1 MSVIIEDEA
10 EAAELGEWMR
20 AYRRHGNA
28 IVTHPLFPK
37 LVREVAID
45 EQPGRRWGYR
55 HSSEMRSQRFALRIA
70 DDLEI
75 LPTLPWG
82 ERAARVY
89 VEARDHVRLRLNG
102 RP

>member
-1 MSVIIEDEA
+1 MSVIIENET
-10 EAAELGEWMR
+10 EAELGEWMR

-28 IVTHPLFPK
+28 IVKHPLFPK
-37 LVREVAID
+37 LVREVAVD
-45 EQPGRRWGYR
+45 EQPGHRWGR
-55 HSSEMRSQRFALRIA
+55 RRPSQMRSQRFALQIA
-70 DDLEI
+70 EELQI
-75 LPTLPWG
+75 LPTLPGG